1 MSRELDNWFLT
12 EILCHEAALTRY
24 LRRVWRNSAE
34 LSDLRQE
41 VYIRVYESAARA
53 LPATAKAFLFT
64 TARNLIIDR
73 LRHERIVSI
82 DYTQDFGSLDVLADE
97 VSPERRL
104 SARQELTRLSTALD
118 ELSDACRAVVWLR
131 RVEGLSQKEAAERLG
146 MPEGTVESHLCRGMR
161 ALMKTIFGSAN
172 GKSQEAVRGSDH
184 ETGHG

>member
-1 MSRELDNWFLT
+1 MGRELDNWFLR

-24 LRRVWRNSAE
+24 LRRVWRNSAD

-41 VYIRVYESAARA
+41 IYIRVYEGAARA
-53 LPATAKAFLFT
+53 LPAASKAYLFT
-64 TARNLIIDR
+64 TARHLIIDR

-82 DYTQDFGSLDVLADE
+82 DYAQDSHSLNVLADE
-97 VSPERRL
+97 ASPERRV
-104 SARQELTRLSTALD
+104 SARQELIRLSAALD
-118 ELSDACRAVVWLR
+118 ELSDACRDVVWLR

-161 ALMKTIFGSAN
+161 ALMKTVLGSAK
-172 GKSQEAVRGSDH
+172 GQSKEAGRGSDN